1 MKDIIDEYGSMVLGV
16 TGLLLFFGTMSAV
29 LLSGNGVLVQMIQT
43 WLLGG
48 VSAEGDYGTIW
59 AMRDRSIDRNPA
71 SCNYWRH
78 ICG

>member
-16 TGLLLFFGTMSAV
+16 TGLLFFGTMSAV

-48 VSAEGDYGTIW
+48 V
-59 AMRDRSIDRNPA
+59 
-71 SCNYWRH
+71 
-78 ICG
+78 

>member
-16 TGLLLFFGTMSAV
+16 TGLLMFFGTMSAV

-48 VSAEGDYGTIW
+48 V
-59 AMRDRSIDRNPA
+59 
-71 SCNYWRH
+71 
-78 ICG
+78 